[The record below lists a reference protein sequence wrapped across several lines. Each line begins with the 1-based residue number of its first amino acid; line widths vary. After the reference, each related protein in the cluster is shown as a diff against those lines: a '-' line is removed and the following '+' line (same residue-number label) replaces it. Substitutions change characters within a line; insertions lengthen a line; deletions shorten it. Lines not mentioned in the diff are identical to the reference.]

1 MDTSSWFGAG
11 GDGERLFCGR
21 WRDGA
26 DGEPHAVLTVL
37 PAAEH
42 PTPDSLN
49 RLTHEYVLKDDLDGT
64 WATRPQRLVRAGVRI
79 MLTLGF
85 LGGPGPRPPYRPA
98 HGGRKIGLWLE
109 RRGTR
114 FGLPLKT
121 NPRGRD
127 RASLALGSV

>member
-1 MDTSSWFGAG
+1 VRPDGESGKMDASSWFGAG

-21 WRDGA
+21 WRDDA
-26 DGEPHAVLTVL
+26 DDGEPHAILTVL
-37 PAAEH
+37 SAAEH

-85 LGGPGPRPPYRPA
+85 LGGQALDRLIGPRMEV
-98 HGGRKIGLWLE
+98 GRLVSGWNGEEL
-109 RRGTR
+109 
-114 FGLPLKT
+114 
-121 NPRGRD
+121 D
-127 RASLALGSV
+127 LACP

>member
-1 MDTSSWFGAG
+1 MEASSWFGAG
-11 GDGERLFCGR
+11 GGGERLFCGR

-85 LGGPGPRPPYRPA
+85 LGGQALDRLIGPRMEV
-98 HGGRKIGLWLE
+98 GRLVSGWNGEEL
-109 RRGTR
+109 
-114 FGLPLKT
+114 
-121 NPRGRD
+121 D
-127 RASLALGSV
+127 LACP